1 MHSFGGVFVA
11 SRQQQQKATAYFY
24 VALTRLLFYDTKP
37 LAGETA
43 SF

>member
-24 VALTRLLFYDTKP
+24 VPLTRLLCYDTK
-37 LAGETA
+37 LFAGKTT